1 MNRCVRL
8 ILVLCLS
15 ATIGGRA
22 QTTPSLASVALRKAF
37 TDTDVWRSADFAG
50 LFRLEE
56 GDRQSPVARVWLKDS
71 VPLGTLR
78 YQSISARLIGG
89 RIQSVTVVILDAG
102 DFFGYR
108 GVNLPGG
115 MSAEAA
121 TAAFE
126 AEYAKRRVDWINF
139 LQDLG
144 MASLGEVYPGEKE
157 DFHWRAQAFQHGKV
171 YSRLSSFPRQG
182 LILDLFPSRALASSV
197 LCTLTPKSSS
207 SAGPDYQSR
216 VAALENGDHRID
228 SIPMLAQGNR
238 GYCGVAVLAMAGQYL
253 GLQPGAEE
261 CAALTGMVY
270 GQVQESDPRELM
282 ESMAKAAGL
291 KAERVGAFDMRRAIA
306 SINQGLPVIVFRRWS
321 QERDYIHT
329 LHTKRL
335 AKGEDS
341 ELPVA
346 GIEDR
351 RSWPGKDALAHASIM
366 NGYHAG
372 RGEVILTESWG
383 QEARNRRMRWEE
395 LEGTAY
401 YVIYL
406 TR

>member
-1 MNRCVRL
+1 MNRCAWL
-8 ILVLCLS
+8 ILALCFG
-15 ATIGGRA
+15 TVVGVGA
-22 QTTPSLASVALRKAF
+22 QTMPSPASALLRRAI
-37 TDTDVWRSADFAG
+37 TDMDVWRSADFAG
-50 LFRLEE
+50 LFQLEE
-56 GDRQSPVARVWLKDS
+56 GDRQSPVARVWLKEK
-71 VPLGTLR
+71 VPVAGLT

-89 RIQSVTVVILDAG
+89 RIQSVTVVIFDAG
-102 DFFGYR
+102 EFFGFR

-115 MSAEAA
+115 MSPAAA

-126 AEYAKRRVDWINF
+126 AEYAKRRVDWISF

-144 MASLGEVYPGEKE
+144 MAPLGEVHPGGEE
-157 DFHWRAQAFQHGKV
+157 GLHWTAQAYQHGKV
-171 YSRLSSFPRQG
+171 FSRLSSFPRQG
-182 LILDLFPSRALASSV
+182 LILDLFPSRALTGSV
-197 LCTLTPKSSS
+197 LCTLSALGKK
-207 SAGPDYQSR
+207 SAGPDYHSR
-216 VAALENGDHRID
+216 VAALANGDHRID

-238 GYCGVAVLAMAGQYL
+238 GYCGVAVLAMVSHYL

-282 ESMAKAAGL
+282 ETLAKAAGL
-291 KAERVGAFDMRRAIA
+291 KAERVATFEMRRAIE
-306 SINQGLPVIVFRRWS
+306 SIDQGLPVIVFRRWS

-329 LHTKRL
+329 LHTQRL

-366 NGYHAG
+366 NGYHGG